1 MTGERFTPS
10 IGRDACHGS
19 CYVHIGSAAS
29 SASSEIFVPTSAR
42 QVESPMKVA
51 IAQIDPV
58 LGDLRANLERVR
70 SFQQEALAQGAELVI
85 FPELA
90 MTGYA
95 LGHQMATSSLRPNDP
110 IFCELLRYSQ
120 ELPMVVGFVE
130 RSPRG
135 RIYNSAAL
143 LDGGEL
149 VHLHRKVY
157 LPTYSVWEE
166 QKHFARGKRLTVFSY
181 RGFRIAIFI
190 CNDFWYPSMAYLA
203 ACDDADIFC
212 VIANSSL
219 DGEGTNPRA
228 WDLLLRPPALL
239 YGAYVL
245 FVNRVGEEEGSKYW
259 GGSRVIAPLGYPLV
273 TAGTDEEIVC
283 ASIEHRNVEMA
294 RDALPILRDAD
305 IEFTHRELG
314 EIARRRVVEND

>member
-1 MTGERFTPS
+1 MR
-10 IGRDACHGS
+10 IA
-19 CYVHIGSAAS
+19 
-29 SASSEIFVPTSAR
+29 
-42 QVESPMKVA
+42 VA
-51 IAQIDPV
+51 QMAPA
-58 LGDLRANLERVR
+58 LGDVATNLKKVR
-70 SFQQEALAQGAELVI
+70 GAQQQALAKGAELLV

-95 LGHQMATSSLRPNDP
+95 IRRDMARYALRIDGETFGELLTSSRD
-110 IFCELLRYSQ
+110 
-120 ELPMVVGFVE
+120 LPMVVGFVE

-143 LDGGEL
+143 LADGQV
-149 VHLHRKVY
+149 VHVHRKVY

-166 QKHFARGKRLTVFSY
+166 QKHFARGKRLTVFQY
-181 RGFRIAIFI
+181 RGYRFAVFV

-239 YGAYVL
+239 YGCYVV
-245 FVNRVGEEEGSKYW
+245 FANRVGDEEGSTYW
-259 GGSRVIAPLGYPLV
+259 GGSRIIAPLGHPLV
-273 TAGTDEEIVC
+273 TAGAGEEIVF
-283 ASIEHRNVEMA
+283 ADIDRSAIERA
-294 RDALPILRDAD
+294 RDELPIMRDAD
-305 IEFTHRELG
+305 LEFTHRELG
-314 EIARRRVVEND
+314 EIVRGRLVEND

>member
-1 MTGERFTPS
+1 
-10 IGRDACHGS
+10 
-19 CYVHIGSAAS
+19 
-29 SASSEIFVPTSAR
+29 
-42 QVESPMKVA
+42 MKVA
-51 IAQIDPV
+51 VAQIAPE
-58 LGDLRANLERVR
+58 LGDLWANLEKVR
-70 SFQQEALAQGAELVI
+70 NFQQQAHAQGADLII

-95 LGHQMATSSLRPNDP
+95 LGHEMARSSLRRNDE
-110 IFCELLRYSQ
+110 IFCELLGLSRT
-120 ELPMVVGFVE
+120 LPLVVGFVE

-143 LDGGEL
+143 LDGGEV

-181 RGFRIAIFI
+181 RGLRIALFI

-203 ACDDADIFC
+203 ACDDADVFC
-212 VIANSSL
+212 VIANSSM

-239 YGAYVL
+239 YGTYVL
-245 FVNRVGEEEGSKYW
+245 FANRVGEEQGSTYW
-259 GGSRVIAPLGYPLV
+259 GGSTIIAPLGYPV
-273 TAGTDEEIVC
+273 ATAGTGEEIIY
-283 ASIEHRNVEMA
+283 AQIEQGNVERA
-294 RDALPILRDAD
+294 RDALPTLRDAN
-305 IEFTHRELG
+305 IEFTLRELE
-314 EIARRRVVEND
+314 EIAKRRVVEND

>member
-1 MTGERFTPS
+1 
-10 IGRDACHGS
+10 
-19 CYVHIGSAAS
+19 
-29 SASSEIFVPTSAR
+29 
-42 QVESPMKVA
+42 MKVA
-51 IAQIDPV
+51 IAQTAPV
-58 LGDLRANLERVR
+58 LGDVAANLEKVR
-70 SFQQEALAQGAELVI
+70 SFQLQAKDQGAELLI

-95 LGHQMATSSLRPNDP
+95 LGHRMADSALRRTDEV
-110 IFCELLRYSQ
+110 FCELLGYSRD
-120 ELPMVVGFVE
+120 LPLIVGFVE

-143 LDGGEL
+143 LDDGEV
-149 VHLHRKVY
+149 VHVHRKVY

-166 QKHFARGKRLTVFSY
+166 QKHFARGKRLEVFSY

-203 ACDDADIFC
+203 ACDDADVFC
-212 VIANSSL
+212 IIANSSL

-245 FVNRVGEEEGSKYW
+245 FANRVGEEAGASYW
-259 GGSRVIAPLGYPLV
+259 GGSSIIAPLGYSLEV
-273 TAGTDEEIVC
+273 AGSDEEIVT
-283 ASIEHRNVEMA
+283 AQIEQKNVERA

-305 IEFTHRELG
+305 IDFTYRELG
-314 EIARRRVVEND
+314 EIARKRVAEND

>member
-1 MTGERFTPS
+1 
-10 IGRDACHGS
+10 
-19 CYVHIGSAAS
+19 
-29 SASSEIFVPTSAR
+29 
-42 QVESPMKVA
+42 MKVA
-51 IAQIDPV
+51 IAQTAPV
-58 LGDLRANLERVR
+58 LGDLAANLEKVR
-70 SFQQEALAQGAELVI
+70 SFQLQAKEQGADLLI

-95 LGHQMATSSLRPNDP
+95 LGHEMANSALRRNDEV
-110 IFCELLRYSQ
+110 FCELLGYSRD
-120 ELPMVVGFVE
+120 LPLIVGFVE

-143 LDGGEL
+143 LDDGEV
-149 VHLHRKVY
+149 VHVHRKVY

-166 QKHFARGKRLTVFSY
+166 QKHFARGKRLEVFSY

-203 ACDDADIFC
+203 ACDDADVFC
-212 VIANSSL
+212 IIANSSL

-245 FVNRVGEEEGSKYW
+245 FANRVGEEAGASYW
-259 GGSRVIAPLGYPLV
+259 GGSSIIAPLGYPLEV
-273 TAGTDEEIVC
+273 AGTDEEIVS
-283 ASIEHRNVEMA
+283 AQIEQKNVERA

-305 IEFTHRELG
+305 IDFTYRELG
-314 EIARRRVVEND
+314 EIARKRVAEND